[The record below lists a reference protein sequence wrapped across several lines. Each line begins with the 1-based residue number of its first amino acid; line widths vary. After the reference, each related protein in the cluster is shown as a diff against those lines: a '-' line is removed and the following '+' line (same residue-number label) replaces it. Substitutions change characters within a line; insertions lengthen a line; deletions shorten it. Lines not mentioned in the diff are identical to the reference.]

1 MLNEEQNNKFII
13 LCKEIVPEYM
23 LRTEKNSLMLG
34 DLRDKEIFSCFY
46 QYDNANINF
55 VFTRL
60 HFEINEWI
68 KEYSNR
74 FSRGNRYICSGDR
87 STLNIFQNI
96 LSQFSNFFKK

>member
-60 HFEINEWI
+60 HFESMNGL
-68 KEYSNR
+68 K
-74 FSRGNRYICSGDR
+74 
-87 STLNIFQNI
+87 NIQIDLVAGIGIFVREI
-96 LSQFSNFFKK
+96 EAP